1 MIPLMNKAFCREP
14 DGDTPPLC
22 PACGHAGT
30 AVGAATFA
38 AHVRPDCVDT
48 LGEPVHFCGTP
59 SCEVVYFDLFGRS
72 VPAAAAHGLF
82 WPKDPAAPLCGCHG
96 LTVDDVDRDLADGAP
111 TRVRAVVTRAAA
123 SDAACATTSADGR
136 SCVARVQACYMRRR
150 AAAGG

>member
-1 MIPLMNKAFCREP
+1 MSSMNKAFCREP

-30 AVGAATFA
+30 GVGTATLA
-38 AHVRPDCVDT
+38 AHVRAGRADT
-48 LGEPVHFCGTP
+48 LGEPAYFCGTP
-59 SCEVVYFDLFGRS
+59 ACDVAYFDLLERTIP
-72 VPAAAAHGLF
+72 VADTHGLF

-96 LTVDDVDRDLADGAP
+96 LTVDDVDRDLAEGVP
-111 TRVRAVVTRAAA
+111 TRVRSVVARAAA
-123 SDAACATTSADGR
+123 TDAACATASADGR